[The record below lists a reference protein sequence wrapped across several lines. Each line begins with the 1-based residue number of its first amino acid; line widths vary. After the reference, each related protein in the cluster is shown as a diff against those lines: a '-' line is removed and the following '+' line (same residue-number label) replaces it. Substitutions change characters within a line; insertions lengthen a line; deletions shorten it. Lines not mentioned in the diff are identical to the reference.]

1 MEREREMDGW
11 GREEGRKRERKGK
24 IGRGREDIAIY
35 PSIHLPIRPSIVY
48 LSKRQRQIDADWEEL
63 VAFWL
68 SMGKSGS
75 IYLSSLEGASRA
87 HDWGHVG
94 SGAQVFTEGTQQPQ
108 RNRL

>member
-1 MEREREMDGW
+1 MGEG
-11 GREEGRKRERKGK
+11 GREGERERKGK

-68 SMGKSGS
+68 SVGKSGS

-87 HDWGHVG
+87 L
-94 SGAQVFTEGTQQPQ
+94 GACGLRGPSVHRRRTTAPEE
-108 RNRL
+108 